1 MKKKL
6 ILILFIIIVLGAA
19 LYIGKDE
26 VYKYLYPKK
35 YSDYVEFYSKE
46 YNIDENLVYSIIK
59 AESKFNKDAI
69 SRNYL

>member
-46 YNIDENLVYSIIK
+46 YNIDE
-59 AESKFNKDAI
+59 D
-69 SRNYL
+69 

>member
-46 YNIDENLVYSIIK
+46 YNIDEDLVTPITLN
-59 AESKFNKDAI
+59 E
-69 SRNYL
+69 YLDHVDEED

>member
-26 VYKYLYPKK
+26 VYKMICNGRYGTYDGKWVDLQGDHWDKEAHNCV
-35 YSDYVEFYSKE
+35 SE
-46 YNIDENLVYSIIK
+46 YNMHLND
-59 AESKFNKDAI
+59 
-69 SRNYL
+69 